1 LVVDLREG
9 VRLAMEKNE
18 RLRMARAA
26 LDKSQ
31 QQVREARADGLPQFD
46 LSLNYSR
53 NWLLPSFVFD
63 TPAGRQTV
71 KIGTHNN
78 ITGVLSVRQP
88 LYVGGRVRAAL
99 ASAQLFRDYVLQ
111 GERGVRQQVSG
122 EVESSFYDL
131 LLGRELVRVSELAL
145 ERARANLSQVR
156 ALRRAGRVADYDL
169 IRAQVQVSSLKAD
182 SIQADNNCHLA
193 EMVFKNVIG
202 LELGR
207 PVAIVGNFREETRL
221 DLGSLDELL
230 ETGVARRPEMNQ
242 VERQIRMRERAI
254 QAEKAGTRPS
264 VDLVTSGQTQFQS
277 DAFDVGDKE
286 WRRSWSS
293 GIVVQFPLFDGRATR
308 ARVDRARVALRRAEL
323 ERDQLER
330 RVRLEITQAWL
341 DFQEAGARLAA
352 QRETVEQAEKGLA
365 VAESR
370 YAGGTGTQLEILDAQ
385 LSLVQARTGLA
396 AARRDR
402 ALALMSLEGSV
413 GVLGE
418 EERP

>member
-293 GIVVQFPLFDGRATR
+293 GIVVQFPLFDGRA
-308 ARVDRARVALRRAEL
+308 EL